1 MQLQQT
7 YCFPLQL
14 CQCIIAHSSLD
25 TERKRVCA
33 LFSFPFSLLFG
44 MKNKTILIINRW
56 GSNLTIVSENIQ
68 LAQWYHI
75 GFFVQYNEVVVNG
88 SGYTG
93 RNYTVARMIVR
104 QRVRERGLVC

>member
-1 MQLQQT
+1 M
-7 YCFPLQL
+7 CFVFFPPF
-14 CQCIIAHSSLD
+14 
-25 TERKRVCA
+25 
-33 LFSFPFSLLFG
+33 LFSFE
-44 MKNKTILIINRW
+44 MKNKIIIIINRW

-104 QRVRERGLVC
+104 QRVRERGVVC